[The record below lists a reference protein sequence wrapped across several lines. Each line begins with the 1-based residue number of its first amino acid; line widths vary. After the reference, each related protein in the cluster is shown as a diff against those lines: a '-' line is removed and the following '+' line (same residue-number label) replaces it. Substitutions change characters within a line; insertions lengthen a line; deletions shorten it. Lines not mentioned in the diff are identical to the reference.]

1 MPEPDGGSVVDGLG
15 SPIRPRR
22 ALRVLVV
29 TNLYPTPA
37 HPAFG
42 TFVGARVDALRRAG
56 ATVAVAA
63 ITDPAAHRDV
73 ARKYLRLALGAGR
86 TVLAARLRRRPYDVV
101 EAHIAFP
108 TGLVAWPVAALGGAR
123 LSLFCHGSDVT
134 TLPWSSRRRALLARR
149 LFARADLVFANS
161 RYLAGVA
168 EERLGP
174 LRRPATVVSPGIDL
188 GHDDADSIPDRESD
202 HVLFVGR
209 LVPGKGADVLL
220 DAFGGLLARRPA
232 ARLTIVG
239 DGPERAGLEA
249 RAHQL
254 AAPVEFRGSLAPA
267 VVADL
272 LRRSSV
278 VAVPSTVPEG
288 LGLIALEAMA
298 RGAIVVATVCGG
310 LAETMRDGDNGFV
323 VPPGDVEALATALH
337 EALETAE
344 RPAGERLRD
353 AGRATAAAHDL
364 DTAVRASLDR
374 YAELIA

>member
-1 MPEPDGGSVVDGLG
+1 VDGLG
-15 SPIRPRR
+15 SPIRPPR
-22 ALRVLVV
+22 APRILIV

-56 ATVAVAA
+56 ATVGVAA
-63 ITDPAAHRDV
+63 ITDPVAHRDI
-73 ARKYLRLALGAGR
+73 ARKYLRLALAAGR
-86 TVLAARLRRRPYDVV
+86 TALAARLRRRPYDIV

-108 TGLVAWPVAALGGAR
+108 TGLVAWPVATLGGAS
-123 LSLFCHGSDVT
+123 LSLFCHGSDVM
-134 TLPWSSRRRALLARR
+134 TLPWRSRWQAALARR
-149 LFARADLVFANS
+149 IFRRADLVFANS
-161 RYLAGVA
+161 RYTADVA
-168 EERLGP
+168 EARLGP
-174 LRRPATVVSPGIDL
+174 LRRPAIVVSPGIDL
-188 GHDDADSIPDRESD
+188 GRPDAPGPPPEREQD

-209 LVPGKGADVLL
+209 LASGKGADVLL
-220 DAFGGLLARRPA
+220 DAFGRLLARRPS

-239 DGPERAGLEA
+239 GGPQRADLEA
-249 RAHQL
+249 RARAL
-254 AAPVEFRGSLAPA
+254 AAPVDFRGPLAPV

-298 RGAIVVATVCGG
+298 RGAIVVATACGG
-310 LAETMRDGDNGFV
+310 LAETMRHGDNGFV
-323 VPPGDVEALATALH
+323 VRPGDVEALATALH
-337 EALETAE
+337 EALAVAD

-364 DTAVRASLDR
+364 DAAVGASLDR
-374 YAELIA
+374 YAELMA

>member
-1 MPEPDGGSVVDGLG
+1 MDGLG

-22 ALRVLVV
+22 ALRILVV

-63 ITDPAAHRDV
+63 VTDPAAHRNV
-73 ARKYLRLALGAGR
+73 ARKYVRLALAAGQKALAGR
-86 TVLAARLRRRPYDVV
+86 LRGRPYDVV

-108 TGLVAWPVAALGGAR
+108 TGLVAWPVAACGDAR

-134 TLPWSSRRRALLARR
+134 TLPWSSRRRAALARR

-220 DAFGGLLARRPA
+220 EAFGRLLAHRPA

-249 RAHQL
+249 QARDL
-254 AAPVEFRGSLAPA
+254 AVPVDFRGALAPA

-272 LRRSSV
+272 LRRNSV
-278 VAVPSTVPEG
+278 VAVPSTIAEG
-288 LGLIALEAMA
+288 LGLIALEGMA
-298 RGAIVVATVCGG
+298 RGAIVVATACGG
-310 LAETMRDGDNGFV
+310 LAETMRHGENGFV
-323 VPPGDVEALATALH
+323 VPPGDVDALADALH
-337 EALETAE
+337 EALTAADG
-344 RPAGERLRD
+344 PAGERLRQ
-353 AGRATAAAHDL
+353 ASRATAAAHDL
-364 DTAVRASLDR
+364 DAAVTASLDR
-374 YAELIA
+374 YAELLG